1 MFMGYIINVSTN
13 SVLDIYGTLKINNM
27 ATVRNLI

>member
-13 SVLDIYGTLKINNM
+13 SVQDIYGALKINKM
-27 ATVRNLI
+27 ATVRNLM